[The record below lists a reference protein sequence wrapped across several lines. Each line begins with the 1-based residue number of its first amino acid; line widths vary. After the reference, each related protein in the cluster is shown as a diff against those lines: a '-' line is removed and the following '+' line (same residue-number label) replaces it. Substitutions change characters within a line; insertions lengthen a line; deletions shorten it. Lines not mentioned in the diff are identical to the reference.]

1 MPLKHPIEIPKI
13 PKTRNKKAEAAIA
26 AIPSKK
32 PDKLEYVCKAFFH
45 YDTVNKKQYV
55 SFSIET
61 VLELRVFSYEISV
74 DIVRKKDEI
83 YLVIMG
89 LSAKA
94 NYAPQVQPARK
105 DNFFDDIIGDITV
118 NVVKQDGS
126 INSAVFNVNFVEK
139 KITLVREFMPEKENN
154 RRFCSFYIATE
165 ENSFKEE

>member
-1 MPLKHPIEIPKI
+1 
-13 PKTRNKKAEAAIA
+13 
-26 AIPSKK
+26 
-32 PDKLEYVCKAFFH
+32 
-45 YDTVNKKQYV
+45 
-55 SFSIET
+55 
-61 VLELRVFSYEISV
+61 LELRVFSYEISV

-89 LSAKA
+89 LSAKT

-139 KITLVREFMPEKENN
+139 KITLVKEFMPEKENN
-154 RRFCSFYIATE
+154 RRFCSFYIAKE